1 MLPLLINLRNN
12 MIAFKIWHPKLKCSD
27 VVFSENPKDLKSLN
41 VNLIFSKISKLDL
54 LHIKIE
60 L

>member
-1 MLPLLINLRNN
+1 
-12 MIAFKIWHPKLKCSD
+12 MIVFKAWHPKLKCSD

-54 LHIKIE
+54 LHIKKE